1 MGSLRFAQLCVDQL
15 HLCGRERATREVKK
29 MAQLGKSSRKTKKIA
44 LNIATICN
52 NLQELAKPIINY
64 VPLQCQKE
72 SKAVRRLERNRDKV
86 TKLFNH

>member
-1 MGSLRFAQLCVDQL
+1 MFQARMLFS
-15 HLCGRERATREVKK
+15 
-29 MAQLGKSSRKTKKIA
+29 KSSAKVQKIIEKTKKIT

-52 NLQELAKPIINY
+52 NLQELAKPKINF
-64 VPLQCQKE
+64 VPSQCQKE

>member
-1 MGSLRFAQLCVDQL
+1 MLFS
-15 HLCGRERATREVKK
+15 
-29 MAQLGKSSRKTKKIA
+29 KSSAKVQKIIET

-52 NLQELAKPIINY
+52 NLQELAKPKINF

>member
-1 MGSLRFAQLCVDQL
+1 MIELYLSQNNNNAGVNVRRVRSCRW
-15 HLCGRERATREVKK
+15 RSW
-29 MAQLGKSSRKTKKIA
+29 GKQSMETKKIT

-52 NLQELAKPIINY
+52 NLQELAKPKINF
-64 VPLQCQKE
+64 VPSQCQKE

>member
-1 MGSLRFAQLCVDQL
+1 M
-15 HLCGRERATREVKK
+15 
-29 MAQLGKSSRKTKKIA
+29 KKIA

-52 NLQELAKPIINY
+52 NLRELAKPKINF

-72 SKAVRRLERNRDKV
+72 SKAVRRLERNRDKL